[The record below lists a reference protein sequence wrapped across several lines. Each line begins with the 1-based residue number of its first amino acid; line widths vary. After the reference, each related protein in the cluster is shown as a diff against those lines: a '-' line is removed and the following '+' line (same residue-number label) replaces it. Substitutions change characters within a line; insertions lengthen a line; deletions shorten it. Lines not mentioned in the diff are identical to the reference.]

1 MGLKKTQAL
10 EYAKMLFLDTEQ
22 KLTNKEIAER
32 VGVRANTVA
41 NWIKKEGWEKLR
53 KSLMVTR
60 QKMISDLYDQLEWLN
75 DEIKNRDIKVASAK
89 ESDSIAKLTNA
100 IERLETD
107 ISIAEVYEVS
117 TQFLDFIKPIDF
129 DLYKKLVPLFD
140 TFINSKLA

>member
-32 VGVRANTVA
+32 VGVRPNTVA
-41 NWIKKEGWEKLR
+41 SWIKKEGWEKLR

-75 DEIKNRDIKVASAK
+75 DDIKTRDVKVASAK

-117 TQFLDFIKPIDF
+117 TQFLEFIKPIDF
-129 DLYKKLVPLFD
+129 DLYKKLIPYFD